1 MKKKELSQLFY
12 LNKEIAQLEQHKQE
26 LQHQIRNLGKTSD
39 TVKGSSTSYPFVLH
53 SILVTGIRSKDKERV
68 LRLKA
73 DLADIEKLIDLRSQ
87 QCVVEYNRLMR
98 YINTIDDSLIRQ
110 ILTLRF
116 VNNLPWNRVASNIG
130 GSNTEDSVRK
140 ACVRFLQKN

>member
-1 MKKKELSQLFY
+1 MKKKELSQLYY

-26 LQHQIRNLGKTSD
+26 IQHQIRNLGKTSD
-39 TVKGSSTSYPFVLH
+39 AVKGSSPSYPFVLH
-53 SILVTGIRSKDKERV
+53 SILVTGIRVKDKERV

-73 DLADIEKLIDLRSQ
+73 DLADIEKLIELRSQ
-87 QCVVEYNRLMR
+87 QCVVEYSRTMR

-116 VNNLPWNRVASNIG
+116 VNNLPWNQVASSIG
-130 GSNTEDSVRK
+130 GGNTEDGVRK
-140 ACVRFLQKN
+140 ACIRFLQKN